1 MELLQRFTTGVSRKK
16 CTKVWDWH
24 ETPESLDDKGTPPT
38 GAQKVAEMASGE
50 IIEITWGV
58 ERIVRIGVRNS
69 KEDSKHENKT
79 GKRFGSRWRI
89 HSALVMTHSTD

>member
-50 IIEITWGV
+50 IIEIT
-58 ERIVRIGVRNS
+58 
-69 KEDSKHENKT
+69 
-79 GKRFGSRWRI
+79 
-89 HSALVMTHSTD
+89 